1 MSVHNILGQIK
12 QLTDVLQDDYKS
24 PQVKERAIESI
35 QTLAIGGLALI
46 NATNERVKA
55 LKALT
60 KESK

>member
-12 QLTDVLQDDYKS
+12 QLSAVAQDDYKS
-24 PQVKERAIESI
+24 PEVKKHAIESI

-46 NATNERVKA
+46 DDTNKKI
-55 LKALT
+55 KALT